1 MSKKNIIQINSISQ
15 LLKPMNPKAM
25 NYLKWFMSDSDSLR
39 NWAGQ
44 IFGSDVD
51 LNSPKLI
58 ELKNAAEI
66 TLLELDDD
74 IARIREFL
82 AAYVPPNK
90 LID

>member
-1 MSKKNIIQINSISQ
+1 MSKSTYNTDPTPEPII
-15 LLKPMNPKAM
+15 KPMNPDAV
-25 NYLKWFMSDSDSLR
+25 NWLNWFITDSNTLR

-66 TLLELDDD
+66 ALSEIDSD
-74 IARIREFL
+74 IAKIKEFL
-82 AAYVPPNK
+82 AAYIPPNNN
-90 LID
+90 